1 MSKSQELVQK
11 SPNLCKIATLC
22 KAPLTA
28 TFIILKLGSDNM
40 SPYHFVGKIYDSL
53 YRGLDKIEDA
63 IFNFGAMSHDD
74 FEKMVTEFPNSQSN
88 IYDTLTQEVGKQLMD
103 KYGEDFA
110 EHATR
115 NEVSGL
121 TRQAYK
127 KMIGAFTIGEKI
139 NFYNHGGLFSASQ
152 NIYRAILAPAPVAP
166 SPAANGNG
174 APQMNPANYRPVS
187 AQA

>member
-1 MSKSQELVQK
+1 
-11 SPNLCKIATLC
+11 
-22 KAPLTA
+22 
-28 TFIILKLGSDNM
+28 M
-40 SPYHFVGKIYDSL
+40 SPHNFVGGIYDSL

-63 IFNFGAMSHDD
+63 IFGFGAMSHDD
-74 FEKMVTEFPNSQSN
+74 FEKMVTDFPNSNSK
-88 IYDTLTQEVGKQLMD
+88 IYGALTQEVGKQLMD

-110 EHATR
+110 SCATR

-139 NFYNHGGLFSASQ
+139 DFYNHGGLFSASQ
-152 NIYRAILAPAPVAP
+152 NIYRAIIAPAPVSAP
-166 SPAANGNG
+166 ENGAGNG
-174 APQMNPANYRPVS
+174 QVS